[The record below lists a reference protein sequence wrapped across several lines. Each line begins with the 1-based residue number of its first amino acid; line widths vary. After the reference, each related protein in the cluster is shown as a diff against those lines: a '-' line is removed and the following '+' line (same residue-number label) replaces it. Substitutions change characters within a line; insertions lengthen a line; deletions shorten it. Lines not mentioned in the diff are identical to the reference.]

1 MSLELEP
8 KTQDRDQTLNIICL
22 WENGN
27 PPVTARLLDRH
38 GVEMED
44 SIDSSGQ
51 IRYRFP
57 AVGCQDA
64 GLIRCEAPGASH
76 NKTVT
81 LLVRLMMANNR
92 GDGAVMAQ
100 NIVLR
105 EAVPN
110 GNAYEEI
117 PEVWGPRAEAA
128 HQQGAAAPAQAAQE
142 PSAEDDVYVP
152 IDDIL
157 ARKRQAQ

>member
-38 GVEMED
+38 GVEMEGN
-44 SIDSSGQ
+44 IYSSGQ

-76 NKTVT
+76 NKTVM
-81 LLVRLMMANNR
+81 LLVKYSMGQYHHLESMEKDKRRQL
-92 GDGAVMAQ
+92 
-100 NIVLR
+100 
-105 EAVPN
+105 
-110 GNAYEEI
+110 
-117 PEVWGPRAEAA
+117 
-128 HQQGAAAPAQAAQE
+128 E
-142 PSAEDDVYVP
+142 PSVEDDVYVP